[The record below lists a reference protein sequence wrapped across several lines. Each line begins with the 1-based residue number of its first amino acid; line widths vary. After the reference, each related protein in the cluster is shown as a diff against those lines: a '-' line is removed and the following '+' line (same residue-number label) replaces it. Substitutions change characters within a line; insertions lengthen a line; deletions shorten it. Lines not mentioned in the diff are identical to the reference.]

1 MAKYQYRVSTQSDWT
16 SNFGFAFLAL
26 TNTSGSGKKITLRSL
41 ECQVSSA
48 NGGST
53 TLGNITGTLYKSTAP
68 LSGENLD
75 KHYNELN
82 STTTVPSTVVVRRCA
97 EVKTFTSKLKHVSL
111 SRRSSAAGTQNEPLF
126 GSDMQM
132 GYRRRG
138 GAYRSGTGPTN
149 TVIEPLT
156 VNNGESY
163 ALLVDETVDIGF
175 TNPIRVNLVVSIDG
189 KTVIW
194 DFVSLTIPGMAL
206 FSIENTASNVV
217 KVLQYSFA
225 ELGTNDTPTIRVV
238 PIGQMY
244 TGDISDYSKQQIAAT
259 KMNSTYPDLTSGTF
273 VAYSDVGFIPSG
285 VPEVYFNEGSAG
297 SPKGLNYLHTR
308 DFQGPTVRNFLPEM
322 CHVKQNAQ
330 PDMLGLSY
338 SHYWSDLLVRK
349 SGITINPGEGIA
361 LVSSAETAVAVT
373 TAFSGWP
380 TLTFYATIDVEPFQ
394 IPTISITGM
403 VVGSRYRVEL
413 ASDGSEVFG
422 GITADGTASYTY
434 SVFDTNVA
442 MVLKVRKSSSAPYYK
457 NVQVSFTLTS
467 AGISIPVSQQLDS

>member
-16 SNFGFAFLAL
+16 SNYGFAFLAL

-53 TLGNITGTLYKSTAP
+53 TLGNSTATLYKSTAP
-68 LSGENLD
+68 LSGE
-75 KHYNELN
+75 ELN
-82 STTTVPSTVVVRRCA
+82 RHYVELDSATPKPSTVVVRRCA
-97 EVKTFTSKLKHVSL
+97 EVGTLSTPIKTISL
-111 SRRSSAAGTQNEPLF
+111 SRRSAAAGTQNIPLWCGMQFGFKGKAGGFRSAYDGGTGTVEPLF
-126 GSDMQM
+126 V
-132 GYRRRG
+132 R
-138 GAYRSGTGPTN
+138 
-149 TVIEPLT
+149 
-156 VNNGESY
+156 NGESY
-163 ALLVDETVDIGF
+163 VLMTDEDVDFGF
-175 TNPIRVNLVVSIDG
+175 TSPVRVNITASING
-189 KTVIW
+189 KTVVW
-194 DFVSLTIPGMAL
+194 NFVSLILPGYAI
-206 FSIENTASNVV
+206 FSIENTSTDVV
-217 KVLQYSFA
+217 ELLQYSFA

-244 TGDISDYSKQQIAAT
+244 ADDIDDLSKQQVSVT
-259 KMNSTYPDLTSGTF
+259 KMDSAYPDLASSTF

-297 SPKGLNYLHTR
+297 TPKGLNYLHTR

-322 CHVKQNAQ
+322 CHMKQNAQ

-338 SHYWSDLLVRK
+338 SLKWSDLLVRK

-380 TLTFYATIDVEPFQ
+380 TLTFYATIDVEPYQ
-394 IPTISITGM
+394 IPTIAISGM

-422 GITADGTASYTY
+422 GITADGTASYVY
-434 SVFDTNVA
+434 SVFDTDVN
-442 MVLKVRKSSSAPYYK
+442 MVLKVRKSSEEPFYK
-457 NVQVSFTLTS
+457 PVQVSFTLTS
-467 AGISIPVSQQLDS
+467 AGITIPVSQQLDS